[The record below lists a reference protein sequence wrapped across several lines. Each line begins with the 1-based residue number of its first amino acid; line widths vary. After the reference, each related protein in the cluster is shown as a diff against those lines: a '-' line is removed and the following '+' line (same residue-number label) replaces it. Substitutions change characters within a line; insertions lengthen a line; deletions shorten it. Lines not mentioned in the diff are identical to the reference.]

1 MADENDFHLRGIRT
15 SVRWLRQIHRIRLRC
30 TFCDS
35 FFPLAFASEREAA
48 HPENSRQIQ
57 RVKAIRQNDELCM
70 ILPLSQLYLDGC
82 QSITSL
88 LICCHLFCLG
98 AQTCIGNSYSNE
110 AVKNHKKQAKRRN
123 HATLP
128 RLAVGGNCARANA
141 V

>member
-1 MADENDFHLRGIRT
+1 MIFICAASELPSDGCVKSTE
-15 SVRWLRQIHRIRLRC
+15 SV
-30 TFCDS
+30 CDVLS
-35 FFPLAFASEREAA
+35 VTVSFPLAFASEREAA

-98 AQTCIGNSYSNE
+98 AQTCICNSYSNE

-128 RLAVGGNCARANA
+128 RLAVGGNCARTNA